1 MIPIVKLIVDW
12 FTKNFRAVAVG
23 LVSLL
28 IATVFV

>member
-1 MIPIVKLIVDW
+1 MIPILKQIVNW
-12 FTKNFRAVAVG
+12 FTRNFRAVAVG